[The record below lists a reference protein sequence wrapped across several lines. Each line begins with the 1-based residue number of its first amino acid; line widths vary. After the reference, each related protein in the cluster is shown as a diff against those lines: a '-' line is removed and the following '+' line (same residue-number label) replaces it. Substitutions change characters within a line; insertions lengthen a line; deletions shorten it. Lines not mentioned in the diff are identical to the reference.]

1 MRLKDK
7 SAIIF
12 GAGQAP
18 GASEAIGNGR
28 ATALT
33 FAREGARVCCVDRH
47 LESAETT
54 AGMVGDAGG
63 TAMALQADVTD
74 EAAMESAVAQCLRAW
89 ARIDILHNNVGVSV
103 EGGDAALGDVTAAAF
118 DRIMDVNLLGTM
130 LACKHVLPIMRD
142 QRAGAIV
149 NISSA
154 SAYWTGHPTVL
165 YPASKMAMVS
175 FTRQLAIQNADR
187 GVRANTILPGLMDT
201 PMAVDRRVE
210 TLGRSR
216 EDIAAERDARV
227 PLLGKMGN
235 GWDVANAALFLASDE
250 ARFITGIEMPVDGG
264 SLARV
269 G

>member
-1 MRLKDK
+1 MRLNDK

-28 ATALT
+28 ATALV

-47 LESAETT
+47 LDSAEET
-54 AGMVGDAGG
+54 AAMIADGG
-63 TAMALQADVTD
+63 GVAMALQADVTD
-74 EAAMESAVAQCLRAW
+74 EAAIAAAVTACREAW
-89 ARIDILHNNVGVSV
+89 SRIDVLHNNVGVSI
-103 EGGDAALGDVTAAAF
+103 EGGDAALADISRSTF

-130 LACKHVLPIMRD
+130 LACKHVVPIMRD
-142 QRAGAIV
+142 QGNGAIV

-165 YPASKMAMVS
+165 YPASKMAMIS

-187 GVRANTILPGLMDT
+187 GVRANAILPGLMDT

-210 TLGRSR
+210 ALGRTR
-216 EDIAAERDARV
+216 EAIAAERDARV
-227 PLLGKMGN
+227 PLLGGMGN
-235 GWDVANAALFLASDE
+235 GWDVAHAALFLASDE